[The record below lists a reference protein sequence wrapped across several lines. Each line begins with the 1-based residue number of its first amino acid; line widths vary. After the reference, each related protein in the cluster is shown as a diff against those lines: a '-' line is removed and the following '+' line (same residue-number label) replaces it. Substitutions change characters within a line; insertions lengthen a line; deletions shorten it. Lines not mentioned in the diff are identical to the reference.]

1 MSMSCLAFRR
11 LLLASPRERTPA
23 QQTHLEG
30 CEDCAQLATDLSALD
45 RKIGRAMRLPVPDG
59 LADRILLPRLRM
71 QRWHYGA
78 AAAALAAAIA
88 LGLTA
93 HGLIDPDETALA
105 ADAVGSAHPAVAA
118 ISMVVEREPAL
129 LKEGRTG
136 DPLVME
142 QRLKYLGLELKK
154 SDVSVRYIGQ
164 CEIGGAACDH
174 LVLVTPEGHVSV
186 ILMAGG
192 NPSTRALVADRRMTA
207 LLSPA
212 PTAGSYIVVAESPKA
227 VKRARRLFVHG

>member
-1 MSMSCLAFRR
+1 VR
-11 LLLASPRERTPA
+11 
-23 QQTHLEG
+23 
-30 CEDCAQLATDLSALD
+30 
-45 RKIGRAMRLPVPDG
+45 
-59 LADRILLPRLRM
+59 
-71 QRWHYGA
+71 RWHYGA

-88 LGLTA
+88 LALLA
-93 HGLIDPDETALA
+93 PGLIDPDETALA
-105 ADAVGSAHPAVAA
+105 ADAVGPTHPAVAA

-142 QRLKYLGLELKK
+142 QKLKYLGLELKK

-186 ILMAGG
+186 ILMSGG
-192 NPSTRALVADRRMTA
+192 NPSTRVLVADRRMTA

-212 PTAGSYIVVAESPKA
+212 PAGAYIVVAESPKA

>member
-1 MSMSCLAFRR
+1 MNCLAFRR
-11 LLLASPRERTPA
+11 RLLAAPRERTPA
-23 QQTHLEG
+23 EQAHLEG
-30 CEDCAQLATDLSALD
+30 CGDCAQLATDLSALD
-45 RKIGRAMRLPVPDG
+45 RKIGRTLRLPVPDG

-71 QRWHYGA
+71 RRWHYGA

-88 LGLTA
+88 LALMLP
-93 HGLIDPDETALA
+93 GLIDPDETALA
-105 ADAVGSAHPAVAA
+105 ADAVGPTHPAVAA
-118 ISMVVEREPAL
+118 ISMVVEQEPAL

-136 DPLVME
+136 DPLVM
-142 QRLKYLGLELKK
+142 QQKLKYLGLELRK
-154 SDVSVRYIGQ
+154 SDVSIRYIGQ

-186 ILMAGG
+186 ILMAGEHL
-192 NPSTRALVADRRMTA
+192 STRVLVADRRMTA

-212 PTAGSYIVVAESPKA
+212 PTAGAYIVVAESPKA